1 MIRKGSVMKLYP
13 GMAEEYERRHANLW
27 PELIESIRRDGC
39 KSYTIFHDPKTDFL
53 FEYLEI
59 EDEEIWAKRGGDETT
74 QKWWDYM
81 ADIMETNADNSPVC
95 YKINEVF
102 HLE

>member
-27 PELIESIRRDGC
+27 PEVVAAIKRDGG
-39 KSYTIFHDPKTDFL
+39 KNYTIFHDPKTDLL
-53 FEYLEI
+53 FEYIEI
-59 EDEEIWAKRGGDETT
+59 EDEELWSARGGDEIT

-81 ADIMETNADNSPVC
+81 ADIMETNADNSPLC
-95 YKINEVF
+95 RGINEVF